1 MPVRPARSD
10 DPTGGRRLTR
20 RLMRVLPACLVAG
33 LVIGVP
39 LAILAGD
46 WRPAVAIP
54 FALAALGGTIAAAV
68 EDGRVQRDVD
78 ADRHGGPPSR

>member
-1 MPVRPARSD
+1 MPARPARSD
-10 DPTGGRRLTR
+10 DPTGGRRLTH
-20 RLMRVLPACLVAG
+20 RLMRVLPACVVAG

-68 EDGRVQRDVD
+68 EDGRVQRDID
-78 ADRHGGPPSR
+78 ADRPKDPPAR